1 MLVEE
6 NMLGLIDKYVN
17 HKDHQEHI
25 VTQMKIAKT
34 GTFAGIKVV
43 KKC

>member
-1 MLVEE
+1 MLADE
-6 NMLGLIDKYVN
+6 NMPGLIDKYAN
-17 HKDHQEHI
+17 LKDPLEHI
-25 VTQMKIAKT
+25 VTQMKIAKM